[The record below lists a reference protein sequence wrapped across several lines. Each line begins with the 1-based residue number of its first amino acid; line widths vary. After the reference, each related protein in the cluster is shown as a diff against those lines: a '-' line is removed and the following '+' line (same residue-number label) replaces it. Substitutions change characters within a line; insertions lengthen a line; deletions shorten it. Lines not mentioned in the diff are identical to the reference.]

1 MLSRISNEYIGGII
15 MKNNQLSIK
24 TIVAIGI
31 GSAVFMILARF
42 ASIPTGIPNTEI
54 QTAYAFLALMAI
66 IYGPIAGVAIGFVG
80 HTLKDLTAYG
90 SPWFSWIIASAI
102 VGLVIGFAWKKLDV
116 SEGDFNK
123 KKIIG
128 FNIWQIVANAIA
140 WFVVAPSLDVLVYAE
155 PANKVYL
162 QGIVAGISNIITV
175 GVLGSILL
183 ILYSKTR
190 VKKGSLDRE

>member
-1 MLSRISNEYIGGII
+1 MLSRIGNEYIGGII

-175 GVLGSILL
+175 GVLGTILL